1 MPDFP
6 FSLPL
11 SSNASL
17 LLASHANSLKHFYTN
32 PASLNTSPFRSRRH
46 SSLPPPDLHLLV
58 ISLSPASVLR
68 PRLLRTTCRILS
80 PLDPGSPNKTDHD
93 DSLDEDEAVGT
104 VLLMLPEG
112 DARAGRR
119 EVAVGRTVQGWRPW
133 LEVDVGVG
141 GEKVLMLDKF
151 EVE

>member
-1 MPDFP
+1 M
-6 FSLPL
+6 
-11 SSNASL
+11 
-17 LLASHANSLKHFYTN
+17 
-32 PASLNTSPFRSRRH
+32 
-46 SSLPPPDLHLLV
+46 
-58 ISLSPASVLR
+58 
-68 PRLLRTTCRILS
+68 
-80 PLDPGSPNKTDHD
+80 DPGSPNKTDHD